1 MATATQGVWAI
12 DIGANSLKAVRMRQ
26 GQDGLE
32 VTGFDYVEHSQ
43 MLSAGNLSEEQKQEI
58 VAATIH
64 QFVQRNSTGADE
76 VAVSIAGQS
85 CFVRFVKLPPVEQK
99 GILKVVQYEA
109 VQQIPFDINEVEW
122 DWQLMGDPNS
132 QNKEVGIFAIKNDVI
147 SSILDHCSREN
158 MRVSCVQISPIALYN
173 YLLYDQNNFGKDGK
187 TTVILDMGT
196 ESTTLVACTKN
207 GLWQR
212 TIRIGGNTFTE
223 AIADAF
229 NLKFQK
235 AEKLKRNAAMSKHMR
250 QLFGAMRPVFT
261 DFGSEVQ
268 RSLGFYTSGAKN
280 ATVSKLIVLGGGM
293 RLQGIAKY
301 LQQSLSIPV
310 VKPDSFERLTFSQDV
325 SSAKFHANVADF
337 AVVYGLGAQLLDDVV
352 IKTNL
357 LPRNIARMMAWTR
370 KAKLFT
376 IAAGILLVVSILGLV
391 KATLDKSQY
400 NSDDNIRIR
409 RAVKTV
415 AAAGQKAQNDLKKE
429 KARNSKLGSAIKKQ
443 MDVFKYRDV
452 VPLLNQAIL
461 SCLPNAD
468 NNAQQ
473 GQLYKAFEAADP
485 ATVMSFPRS
494 QRKQLFITGLTVTY
508 APKLTEASLEKPT
521 KGKGIR
527 RKKSDVGM
535 DGMMPGMMPGM
546 MMPGMMM
553 PGMPG
558 GGGKF
563 SPNKFKRKFG
573 KGGEEED
580 EDIKEGAGFVVFIEG
595 YSPYRNIKEL
605 LEPAGVTADRSRWG
619 FITRLIH
626 LDKVIPGCRFELFA
640 KNSSSHFKYKSGDV
654 IIGDDE
660 MPVIVGIREEIERVS
675 KELEKP
681 EASSRG
687 STRRTVG
694 ERADR
699 IEVEEVLIDPLT
711 GEETSRVVDIW
722 TQDEIDAGNAP
733 EDARAGDIKFDPLTG
748 KKEYIMRDTWFRIQA
763 KFLWKNAPDSKNET
777 DKSAN
782 KKPRT
787 KRKKTRLKRKK

>member
-147 SSILDHCSREN
+147 SSILDH
-158 MRVSCVQISPIALYN
+158 
-173 YLLYDQNNFGKDGK
+173 
-187 TTVILDMGT
+187 
-196 ESTTLVACTKN
+196 
-207 GLWQR
+207 
-212 TIRIGGNTFTE
+212 
-223 AIADAF
+223 
-229 NLKFQK
+229 
-235 AEKLKRNAAMSKHMR
+235 MR

-357 LPRNIARMMAWTR
+357 LPRNIARMMVWTR